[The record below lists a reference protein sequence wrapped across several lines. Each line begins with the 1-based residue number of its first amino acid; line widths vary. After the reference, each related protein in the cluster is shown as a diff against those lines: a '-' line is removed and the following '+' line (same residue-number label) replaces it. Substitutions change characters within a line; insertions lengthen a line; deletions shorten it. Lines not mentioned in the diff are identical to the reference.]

1 MLVNTGKEMVSCVNC
16 ITDFQ
21 VSSKSGLLTTVAYQL
36 GNGADPVYALEGSI
50 PVAGS
55 GVNWLRDNMGFIES
69 AKDIGMCTLVLLYF
83 WLIQNRATGELCRV

>member
-1 MLVNTGKEMVSCVNC
+1 MVSVEIVLTN
-16 ITDFQ
+16 FQ

-36 GNGADPVYALEGSI
+36 GNGVDPVYALEGSI

-69 AKDIGMCTLVLLYF
+69 AKDIGMCYCRAVLC
-83 WLIQNRATGELCRV
+83 LIQNRTVGKLCRV